1 MIKNNLLTV
10 LVVCLLLLLIFII
23 TPELGFG
30 QPPPPPSKPIEQ
42 APIDGGLALLAA
54 AGGAFGLKKLRSNKE

>member
-1 MIKNNLLTV
+1 MKKVILIVVVIAIAVIFLPDLLM
-10 LVVCLLLLLIFII
+10 
-23 TPELGFG
+23 G

-54 AGGAFGLKKLRSNKE
+54 AGGAYGYKKLKGKKE

>member
-1 MIKNNLLTV
+1 MKKVILIVVVIVIAVIFLPDLLM
-10 LVVCLLLLLIFII
+10 
-23 TPELGFG
+23 G

-54 AGGAFGLKKLRSNKE
+54 AGGAYGYKKLKGKKE